1 MSRKVRTI
9 ELSAKQRGALQQG
22 YRQGSRHAFRKRCH
36 VVLLKAEGRSSKD
49 IGLILGMHEASVNH
63 WLDRY
68 EAEDIAGLLT
78 KAGRGRK
85 PLLDDQRDIAVVRE
99 VIAEERQRL
108 TQAKELLEQRL
119 DKTLSGKTLKRFLK
133 KITVAT
139 NASG

>member
-1 MSRKVRTI
+1 
-9 ELSAKQRGALQQG
+9 
-22 YRQGSRHAFRKRCH
+22 
-36 VVLLKAEGRSSKD
+36 
-49 IGLILGMHEASVNH
+49 MHEASVNH